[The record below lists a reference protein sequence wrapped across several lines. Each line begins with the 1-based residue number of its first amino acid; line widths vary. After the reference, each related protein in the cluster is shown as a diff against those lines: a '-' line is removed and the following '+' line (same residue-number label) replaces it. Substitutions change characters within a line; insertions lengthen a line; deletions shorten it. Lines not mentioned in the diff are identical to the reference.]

1 MFTDNV
7 VLKTSVPG
15 IEYCEET
22 GKDRCFVFLRKLSKK
37 KKKMARRHW
46 EWHGAC
52 SLEVRLI
59 FDSSN

>member
-37 KKKMARRHW
+37 KKNGIQTLGMAWRLLS
-46 EWHGAC
+46 GG
-52 SLEVRLI
+52 EVDI
-59 FDSSN
+59 

>member
-37 KKKMARRHW
+37 KKKNGMQTLGMAWRLLS
-46 EWHGAC
+46 GG
-52 SLEVRLI
+52 EVDI
-59 FDSSN
+59 